1 MHSTYLYCAIFGSAL
16 VVINFVTLLLGVGG
30 DHDGG
35 GGDSFDGDASGAD
48 AGGDA
53 GDTGSA
59 DGDANGDSGDSGD
72 ASGRHGGVEPH
83 MDFGS
88 TFLRM
93 FTIRTVTAG
102 IAFFGLGGLACADS
116 ALSSGAVLAIAI
128 VSGAIGMYVVYRMC
142 RWLSAFNHNGAL
154 TLDAAVGS
162 TGTVYL
168 RVPGARAG
176 IGKVTVVQ
184 QEREVEYEAVTDDPT
199 ELTAGTPIK
208 IVEILS
214 SNHVLVARV
223 Q

>member
-35 GGDSFDGDASGAD
+35 GDSFDGDASGAD

-53 GDTGSA
+53 GDSGSA

-88 TFLRM
+88 AFLRM

-214 SNHVLVARV
+214 SNQVLVARV